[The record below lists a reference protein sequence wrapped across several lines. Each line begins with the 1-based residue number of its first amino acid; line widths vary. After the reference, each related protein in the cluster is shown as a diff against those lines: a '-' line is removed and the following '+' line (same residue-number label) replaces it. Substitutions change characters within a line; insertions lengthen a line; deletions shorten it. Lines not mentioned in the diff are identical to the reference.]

1 MSTPSSDKTFLRIRN
16 LRMFFPDPSGHGRRE
31 ALHIRNLDISKGEF
45 FAITGPSGSGKSTFI
60 NIVAGFLA
68 PSEGYVLQNGHPVA
82 GSGPDR
88 IVVFQN
94 HALFPWL
101 TAFENVAYGLK
112 RLPIPRTEL
121 DRRVREALE
130 MTALLDFAN
139 AYPSTL
145 SGGMCQRVAL
155 ARALV
160 LRPEILLLDEPF
172 ASLDAANRLNLQ
184 NELLNLWETFGW
196 TVVLVTHR
204 IEEAVCMADRV
215 AMFFP
220 PPSGLQL
227 VTDISLPRP
236 RLSRSGAV
244 VELTEQLTHRLDNLP
259 PSLSSTGV
267 A

>member
-1 MSTPSSDKTFLRIRN
+1 
-16 LRMFFPDPSGHGRRE
+16 
-31 ALHIRNLDISKGEF
+31 
-45 FAITGPSGSGKSTFI
+45 
-60 NIVAGFLA
+60 
-68 PSEGYVLQNGHPVA
+68 
-82 GSGPDR
+82 
-88 IVVFQN
+88 
-94 HALFPWL
+94 
-101 TAFENVAYGLK
+101 
-112 RLPIPRTEL
+112 
-121 DRRVREALE
+121 

-196 TVVLVTHR
+196 TAVLVTHR

-215 AMFFP
+215 AMLFP

-244 VELTEQLTHRLDNLP
+244 VELTEQLTQRLDNLP